1 MKVTLQVLLDRG
13 FNPRPR
19 TGSDYEEFNFP
30 AFNRVV
36 SIHAPARGAT
46 KINLEPGQAR
56 GGFNPR
62 PRTGSDFQAR
72 DTGWRERSFNPR
84 PRTGSD
90 RFPCEGTTKD
100 ERFNP
105 RPRTGSDFRC

>member
-62 PRTGSDFQAR
+62 PRTGSD
-72 DTGWRERSFNPR
+72 
-84 PRTGSD
+84 